1 MGHSGDPDE
10 FLEIL
15 DNKLWPVVGN
25 DTRTGSWIFFLGSLQ
40 NDFNIWFGHLLSD
53 LPMDNRATTA
63 IQETAQV
70 VESATDVEVRNIHVP
85 VVNHGRNVNY
95 RPVTTLSDR

>member
-15 DNKLWPVVGN
+15 CNELWTVVGN
-25 DTRTGSWIFFLGSLQ
+25 DPWTGSWILFLGSLQ
-40 NDFNIWFGHLLSD
+40 DDFNIWLGHLLSD
-53 LPMDNRATTA
+53 LPMDDGATAA

-70 VESATDVEVRNIHVP
+70 VESATNVEVRNIHVP
-85 VVNHGRNVNY
+85 VVMGQQWLY
-95 RPVTTLSDR
+95 EPGAFE